1 MSSVQAFATT
11 MEEFLNELKDTFP
24 EEKKINVYYNSF
36 LTMKKVNPR
45 VVVDGFMSE
54 ASKCAQKIM
63 ARDESYFLDSDDK
76 FITDLNVKRWWTAD
90 LSSGTKDAIW
100 QYMNTLLI
108 LGTTI
113 TSIPANMLTSLEN
126 VAEQCASQI
135 SDSGDSSGMLANMQ
149 AMLGGMLQNPK

>member
-11 MEEFLNELKDTFP
+11 MEEFLLELKDSFP

-45 VVVDGFMSE
+45 AVVDGFMSE

-76 FITDLNVKRWWTAD
+76 FIKDLNVQRWWTTD

-100 QYMNTLLI
+100 QYVNTLLI

-113 TSIPANMLTSLEN
+113 TSIPANMLSSLET

-149 AMLGGMLQNPK
+149 AMLGGMLQNQK